1 MANCQ
6 NILVIGEL
14 TDGSLSST
22 TKELLTVGRNLAD
35 SLQEDLNV
43 VLLGEN
49 LSQYTSDL
57 LFFGTDTIY
66 LAQHSLLENYQDDLY
81 VEAIAQLVA
90 STNPR
95 SILLGKTLIGK
106 ELGPRLAFKLGT
118 SLLQDCIHL
127 AIDNNKS
134 LVGKRPIYGGNALAE
149 ITHIGTPQLAIV
161 RPKTIEVSVQ
171 EQKGK
176 GNINEYVPEL
186 SDSMIQAHTIEKVD
200 EPVTGVRLEDARSV
214 VSGGRGLGGPEPFRD
229 LEDLASL
236 LGGATGASRAA
247 CDAGWIPSSYQVGL
261 TGKTITPDLYITVG
275 ISGASQHM
283 AGCSGAKTIVS
294 INKDSE
300 ANIFKDSAFGVV
312 GDWKEVLPGF
322 IDQIKAMTNAS

>member
-14 TDGSLSST
+14 ADGSLSST
-22 TKELLTVGRNLAD
+22 TKELLTLGKKLAD

-43 VLLGEN
+43 VLVGEN
-49 LSQYTSDL
+49 LSQHTSDL

-66 LAQHSLLENYQDDLY
+66 LVQHSLLQGYQDDLY
-81 VEAIAQLVA
+81 VEAITQLA
-90 STNPR
+90 NHTNPR
-95 SILLGKTLIGK
+95 SILLGKTLTGK

-118 SLLQDCIHL
+118 SLLQDCIDL
-127 AIDNNKS
+127 TIDSDKN
-134 LVGKRPIYGGNALAE
+134 LVGKRPIYGGNAIAE
-149 ITHIGTPQLAIV
+149 ITHIGNPQLATV
-161 RPKTIEVSVQ
+161 RPKTIEISSQ
-171 EQKGK
+171 GKKGK
-176 GNINEYVPEL
+176 GAINEYAPEI
-186 SDSMIQAHTIEKVD
+186 SDSMIQTHTIKTVD
-200 EPVTGVRLEDARSV
+200 EPVTGVRLEDARIV
-214 VSGGRGLGGPEPFRD
+214 ISGGRGLGGPEPFKE

-300 ANIFKDSAFGVV
+300 ANIFEDSTFGVI

-322 IDQIKAMTNAS
+322 IDQVREMTKAP

>member
-1 MANCQ
+1 MVNCR

-14 TDGSLSST
+14 AEGSLSST
-22 TKELLTVGRNLAD
+22 TKELLTIGKKLAD

-49 LSQYTSDL
+49 LSQHTNDL
-57 LFFGTDTIY
+57 LFFGSDTIY
-66 LAQHSLLENYQDDLY
+66 LVEHSLLQEYQDDLY
-81 VEAIAQLVA
+81 VEAITQLA
-90 STNPR
+90 TNTSPR
-95 SILLGKTLIGK
+95 SILLGKTLTGK

-118 SLLQDCIHL
+118 SLLQDCIDL
-127 AIDNNKS
+127 AVDNDKN
-134 LVGKRPIYGGNALAE
+134 LVGKRPIYGGNAVAE
-149 ITHIGTPQLAIV
+149 ITHVGNPQLATV
-161 RPKTIEVSVQ
+161 RPKIIEASNQ

-176 GNINEYVPEL
+176 GDINKYAPEI
-186 SDSMIQAHTIEKVD
+186 SDSMIQTHTIEKVD
-200 EPVTGVRLEDARSV
+200 EPVTGVRLEDARIV
-214 VSGGRGLGGPEPFRD
+214 VSGGRGLGGPEPFKD

-283 AGCSGAKTIVS
+283 AGCGGAKTIVS

-322 IDQIKAMTNAS
+322 IDQVREMTDAS